1 MKKFEEEFDNL
12 IRAFVEYRDCF
23 DFDTEKYYLEL
34 KKEFIEKY
42 GKKQQ
47 PEIPEFVAAE
57 IEGKNHI
64 YGDFRRIANITHY
77 SEDVRHWY
85 YAKPY
90 HAELFY
96 RAILDGYTVAKEK
109 RYVVEFLSD
118 NYDRY
123 ILMQQ
128 GDEQPIIDI
137 ESNNDG
143 FFKQEFTEQEIKDIN
158 EQYWAFA
165 ELVEEEE

>member
-1 MKKFEEEFDNL
+1 MKKVEEEFNYL
-12 IRAFVEYRDCF
+12 IELSGKVLTGQIEVEKF
-23 DFDTEKYYLEL
+23 EKHRTIFLNE
-34 KKEFIEKY
+34 Y
-42 GKKQQ
+42 GQKQQ

-90 HAELFY
+90 HAEIFY

-109 RYVVEFLSD
+109 RFYVKVNEMYFVSFSD
-118 NYDRY
+118 TAMNPTFVLNDMPGRIEEAHIFKKYDEA
-123 ILMQQ
+123 QNVAK
-128 GDEQPIIDI
+128 IIGGAI
-137 ESNNDG
+137 VP
-143 FFKQEFTEQEIKDIN
+143 
-158 EQYWAFA
+158 
-165 ELVEEEE
+165 VEEEE